1 MLTLRVIRLDKLVAM
16 ISRYVANDIGQKYI
30 EPPPFDLEGSYKDS
44 SSTSPLVFILS
55 PGVDPML
62 SLLKFAE
69 GKGRKV
75 DSISLG
81 QGQGP
86 HAERMMKTG
95 QKEGSW
101 IVLQNCHL
109 FVSWMITLEKLVE
122 EMDPKVVHANFRL
135 WLTSYPSPAFP
146 VLILQNGVKMTN
158 EPPKGLRAN
167 LMTNLSAIPE
177 ERFEATTK
185 PDSWRKIMFGQLL
198 FFAVILERRKFG
210 PLGWNIAYEFTD
222 GDKDVCLT
230 QAELLVNDYE
240 VIPYQVI
247 SALTSDVNYGGRVTD
262 SWDRRLIANQLNAF
276 VCPEMLDVDYKYST
290 SGNYKTIAGDT
301 KESYLAYVESLP
313 VNAFPEIFGLHDNA
327 DITCAQKETFTLF
340 ETVLSLQPRTSSGG
354 GKSRDEVLDEQA
366 GEILGLMPAPFNV
379 EVVQDKYPTVY
390 EESMNTVLQQECVRY
405 NKVIVKVQNS
415 LKDIRK
421 ALVGEVVMTSELEQ
435 MGNQL
440 FVNQVPELWAKVAY
454 PSMKPLASWVPD
466 LLKRLSFIQDW
477 FDSNK
482 PQVFWI
488 SGFYFPQA
496 FITGVMQNHAR
507 KYQVPIDTVTY
518 GYGVRDDMMPETA
531 AAPEDG
537 AIVHGLFI
545 EGARWDSNTHLLGES
560 RPKELY
566 TTMPIIHLLPVA
578 NRLPP
583 TDGFYQMPVYKTL
596 SRFGVLST
604 TGHSTNFVM
613 TLEIPTDQSQNHW
626 IKRGVAGVAALNF

>member
-1 MLTLRVIRLDKLVAM
+1 M
-16 ISRYVANDIGQKYI
+16 
-30 EPPPFDLEGSYKDS
+30 
-44 SSTSPLVFILS
+44 
-55 PGVDPML
+55 
-62 SLLKFAE
+62 
-69 GKGRKV
+69 
-75 DSISLG
+75 
-81 QGQGP
+81 
-86 HAERMMKTG
+86 
-95 QKEGSW
+95 
-101 IVLQNCHL
+101 NCHL
-109 FVSWMITLEKLVE
+109 YVSWMATLEKEVE
-122 EMDPKVVHANFRL
+122 DTDPAKTDPSYRL
-135 WLTSYPSPAFP
+135 WLTSMPSAKFP
-146 VLILQNGVKMTN
+146 VSVLQNGVKMTN